1 MSQARPPLPPL
12 PCLSHHHRANISC
25 PLLRSILNDDPKEGA
40 WQPAITIPQILD
52 GIQDLL
58 DTVNLESP
66 AQEAA
71 YVMCRDN
78 PAAYEKR
85 VREEA
90 RKNPMP

>member
-1 MSQARPPLPPL
+1 VSEVSAVACLTLIFVPS
-12 PCLSHHHRANISC
+12 PCFC
-25 PLLRSILNDDPKEGA
+25 LLFCSILNDDPKEGA

-78 PAAYEKR
+78 PAAYDKR
-85 VREEA
+85 VRVEA
-90 RKNPMP
+90 QKNPMP